1 MEDRRA
7 HMRTARTV
15 SVKSA
20 ARILDVL
27 ELLSSLKEGIGLN
40 ELARRLDIPK
50 SSASALIATLEGRGY
65 VRSGADGVAL
75 VDAFREGGWIGG
87 ESAVLLRHARPAMQR
102 LSRRT
107 GESCFL
113 GTPTRSFDVQYV
125 EKVVSESAL
134 RYDAD
139 LSLIRPAY
147 CTSIGLVLLAGLD
160 AAQLD
165 RYFED
170 RELAR
175 LTPKTVTDEAAIRK
189 AIAKTRRNGFATI
202 SDSHVLGTSGVSAPV
217 LRQGRIVA
225 GLALIAPSERF
236 AQQAAL
242 NIEATVA
249 AATELSQS
257 LDR

>member
-1 MEDRRA
+1 M
-7 HMRTARTV
+7 RTV

-27 ELLSSLKEGIGLN
+27 EMLSGLQAGIGLN
-40 ELARRLDIPK
+40 ELARSLDIPK
-50 SSASALIATLEGRGY
+50 SIASALIATLEGRGY
-65 VRSGADGVAL
+65 VRSAPDGVAL
-75 VDAFREGGWIGG
+75 IDAFREGGWVGG
-87 ESAVLLRHARPAMQR
+87 EAASLLRHARLAMQR
-102 LSRRT
+102 LSRLT

-147 CTSIGLVLLAGLD
+147 CTSIGLVLLAGLG
-160 AAQLD
+160 ATQLD
-165 RYFED
+165 RYFQG
-170 RELAR
+170 RELVR
-175 LTPKTVTDEAAIRK
+175 LTSRTVTDEAAIRK
-189 AIAKTRRNGFATI
+189 AVAKARRNGYSTI

-217 LRQGRIVA
+217 LQQGKVVA
-225 GLALIAPSERF
+225 GLAVIAPSERF
-236 AQQAAL
+236 AQQASL
-242 NIEATVA
+242 NIEATVTA
-249 AATELSQS
+249 ARELSQS

>member
-1 MEDRRA
+1 M
-7 HMRTARTV
+7 RTV

-27 ELLSSLKEGIGLN
+27 EMLAGLQEGIGLN

-65 VRSGADGVAL
+65 VRSGPDGVVL
-75 VDAFREGGWIGG
+75 VDAFRDGGWVGG
-87 ESAVLLRHARPAMQR
+87 EMAHLLRQARPAMQR
-102 LSRRT
+102 LSRQT

-113 GTPTRSFDVQYV
+113 GTPTRTFEVQYV

-147 CTSIGLVLLAGLD
+147 CTSIGLVLLAGLSND
-160 AAQLD
+160 LLD
-165 RYFED
+165 RYFQGRD
-170 RELAR
+170 LVQ
-175 LTPKTVTDEAAIRK
+175 LTSKTVTDEAAIRRAVAK
-189 AIAKTRRNGFATI
+189 ARRNGFATI

-217 LRQGRIVA
+217 RRQGRVVA
-225 GLALIAPSERF
+225 GLAVIAPSERF
-236 AQQAAL
+236 AQQASL
-242 NIEATVA
+242 NVEATVA
-249 AATELSQS
+249 AARVLGQA